1 MDVLHKYFPHLTE
14 EQKHQFAQLPDLY
27 EDWNDKINVISRKDI
42 ENIVE
47 RHILHSLAI
56 TKVVTFLPGAEVLD
70 LGTGGGFPGIPLAI
84 LYPETRF
91 TLIDGRGKKIKV
103 VNEVIDAIDLK
114 NAKGKHVRSEEL
126 KHHFDFVICRAVASL
141 DKLIDWSFRLLK
153 KKESHAIPNGLI
165 TLKGGNIRA
174 EIDALPRNEYVE
186 VYPISKYFPDEPF
199 FEEKCV
205 VYVQG

>member
-1 MDVLHKYFPHLTE
+1 MQNIIKYFPNLSDI
-14 EQKHQFAQLPDLY
+14 QIKQFAQLPDLY
-27 EDWNDKINVISRKDI
+27 EDWNSKINVISRKDI

-56 TKVVTFLPGAEVLD
+56 TKVVKFVPGAEVLD

-84 LYPETRF
+84 LFPETRF

-103 VNEVIDAIDLK
+103 VNEVIDAIGLK
-114 NAKGKHVRSEEL
+114 NAKGKHIRSEEM

-141 DKLIDWSFRLLK
+141 DKLINWSFRLLK
-153 KKESHAIPNGLI
+153 NKQQHAIPNGLI
-165 TLKGGNIRA
+165 TLKGGNIQE
-174 EIDALPRNEYVE
+174 EISELTQKEYIE
-186 VYPISKYFPDEPF
+186 IYPISKYFEGAF